1 MSGDFFWFTSSHDVT
16 IVAEIVKSQGVC
28 DEENKSRERERER
41 LKIVFVV

>member
-28 DEENKSRERERER
+28 DEENKSRERERD
-41 LKIVFVV
+41 